1 MLEYTGSMVP
11 SGGHNA
17 GHCQAI
23 IIAILVVL
31 QCVVVVV
38 EGHGAMMVVEWCIT
52 ALSSLSRH

>member
-23 IIAILVVL
+23 VIVILVVL
-31 QCVVVVV
+31 RCVVVVV
-38 EGHGAMMVVEWCIT
+38 EGAMMVVEWCIT
-52 ALSSLSRH
+52 ALSSLSRR